1 MSKPKMDQTETYT
14 YEDYLTWDESE
25 RWELI
30 DGVPYLMA
38 SPTPAHQLIIG
49 ELFFQFRGY
58 LDDKSCTPY
67 LSPLDLTFEE
77 NEETNT
83 VVQPD
88 LFVMCGEYGRD
99 KRIVGIPVLVV
110 EILSSSTAAND
121 FVRKLNLYQRVGVQ
135 EYWIVSPDERVVNVY
150 LHDGAALHWTA
161 EYNPSDKLSPT
172 MFPDLMID
180 LSAVFTV
187 TGI

>member
-1 MSKPKMDQTETYT
+1 MSKPKMDQTKTYT

-38 SPTPAHQLIIG
+38 SPTPVHQLIIG
-49 ELFFQFRGY
+49 EFFFQFRGY
-58 LDDKSCTPY
+58 LDDKPCIPY
-67 LSPLDLTFEE
+67 FSPLDLTFEE

-110 EILSSSTAAND
+110 ADNEN
-121 FVRKLNLYQRVGVQ
+121 NLPRDTSLG
-135 EYWIVSPDERVVNVY
+135 R
-150 LHDGAALHWTA
+150 L
-161 EYNPSDKLSPT
+161 
-172 MFPDLMID
+172 F
-180 LSAVFTV
+180 
-187 TGI
+187 